1 MIPSHPC
8 SSKFYSSN
16 CESRGVSLHKANAIL
31 IRVCLNVRMRASS
44 LLYTCVLTHLL
55 HTATGT
61 QLSSGNNLAN
71 PLVIIVNKTC
81 VSSQM
86 DIVRLDQRKVT
97 PRTVQFYLISAIASF
112 LLPLKSITEN
122 LFSQP
127 LTEVYKG
134 INTHSF
140 LSHFQTVGGFT
151 VFALALSCSKSSL
164 SIYTPIIT
172 YATL

>member
-1 MIPSHPC
+1 MGGFFAQKQMPFLSVF
-8 SSKFYSSN
+8 KRAYA
-16 CESRGVSLHKANAIL
+16 CEQFTLYLCIDSL
-31 IRVCLNVRMRASS
+31 V
-44 LLYTCVLTHLL
+44 THCDWN
-55 HTATGT
+55 T
-61 QLSSGNNLAN
+61 SSGNNLAN

-86 DIVRLDQRKVT
+86 DIARLDQRKVT
-97 PRTVQFYLISAIASF
+97 PRAVQFYLISAIASF

-151 VFALALSCSKSSL
+151 VFALALSCNKSSFVN
-164 SIYTPIIT
+164 TPIIT
-172 YATL
+172 MQRCNSKIPKSSNILHFTISNLYFN